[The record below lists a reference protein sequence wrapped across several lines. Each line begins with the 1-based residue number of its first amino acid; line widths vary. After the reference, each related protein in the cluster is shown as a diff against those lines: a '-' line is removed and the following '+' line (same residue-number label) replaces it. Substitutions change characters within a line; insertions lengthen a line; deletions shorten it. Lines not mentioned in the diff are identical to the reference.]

1 MRNFLALDLGSKTG
15 FCVFSENKEET
26 RCLESGTKNF
36 NTQKKSSL
44 GRRFV
49 CFRDWLRTLIH
60 KYEIKGVYYEQVY
73 GHTGVQAARVY
84 GGFLYHLA
92 AICDDFNIP
101 MRDIGVG
108 TIKKKATGYG
118 HASKEQV
125 INAVEKYNFYPL
137 DDNEADAIAIMLT
150 VINGRV

>member
-1 MRNFLALDLGSKTG
+1 
-15 FCVFSENKEET
+15 
-26 RCLESGTKNF
+26 
-36 NTQKKSSL
+36 
-44 GRRFV
+44 
-49 CFRDWLRTLIH
+49 
-60 KYEIKGVYYEQVY
+60 
-73 GHTGVQAARVY
+73 
-84 GGFLYHLA
+84 
-92 AICDDFNIP
+92 

>member
-73 GHTGVQAARVY
+73 GIPEFKLRVFTVDFY
-84 GGFLYHLA
+84 ITWQRSA
-92 AICDDFNIP
+92 MISTSRCAI
-101 MRDIGVG
+101 
-108 TIKKKATGYG
+108 
-118 HASKEQV
+118 
-125 INAVEKYNFYPL
+125 
-137 DDNEADAIAIMLT
+137 
-150 VINGRV
+150 